1 MTRTRTPDELDQL
14 PDDTLVGTLEI
25 ASLLGVSG
33 RTVARWSA
41 DGSLGTGSATLGGH
55 RRHYLGIVRDLRDE
69 LKAAPE

>member
-1 MTRTRTPDELDQL
+1 MSRTRTPDELDQL

-41 DGSLGTGSATLGGH
+41 DGSLGPGSATLGGH
-55 RRHYLGIVRDLRDE
+55 RRHYLGVVRELRAE
-69 LKAAPE
+69 LREGAE

>member
-1 MTRTRTPDELDQL
+1 MSRTRTPEELDKL

-41 DGSLGTGSATLGGH
+41 DGSLGVASATVGGH
-55 RRHYLGIVRDLRDE
+55 RRHYLRDVRDLQESLASPRD
-69 LKAAPE
+69 